1 MRVLIG
7 YMIDGRNSGIDKY
20 LLRVLDILHAHGIHG
35 DVLAA
40 ADSKSLRECLRPYGA
55 EVLVIPSLMH
65 PLKQYRCMG
74 EIIRQ
79 GGYDAAYFNISEP
92 MNCIGILAAHRQG
105 IRTVIHSH
113 NTAQGETG
121 GVKCMIKTLLNRLA
135 RNRLSH
141 WGDSFYACSQAAG
154 RWLYPKR
161 IWDGGALRLLYNP
174 IPVEEFAYDREKR
187 RALRRAL
194 GLENALVI
202 GHVGNFVPAKNSEF
216 LPEIL
221 SETKKRMPTAVLL
234 SIGDGAQRQ
243 QVMDKTREMGL
254 ERDARFL
261 GLRDDVPAL
270 LQAMDV
276 FILPSR
282 YEGLPVSAIEAQM
295 AGLPAFLSDR
305 ITKEAALNADC
316 HFLPIDR
323 GAALWGDAIV
333 GALPCKRKD
342 YRTQRNEIQRFDLRC
357 QEDAILA
364 IFQTDG
370 GTEK

>member
-1 MRVLIG
+1 M
-7 YMIDGRNSGIDKY
+7 
-20 LLRVLDILHAHGIHG
+20 
-35 DVLAA
+35 
-40 ADSKSLRECLRPYGA
+40 
-55 EVLVIPSLMH
+55 
-65 PLKQYRCMG
+65 
-74 EIIRQ
+74 
-79 GGYDAAYFNISEP
+79 
-92 MNCIGILAAHRQG
+92 
-105 IRTVIHSH
+105 
-113 NTAQGETG
+113 
-121 GVKCMIKTLLNRLA
+121 
-135 RNRLSH
+135 
-141 WGDSFYACSQAAG
+141 
-154 RWLYPKR
+154 
-161 IWDGGALRLLYNP
+161 
-174 IPVEEFAYDREKR
+174 
-187 RALRRAL
+187 
-194 GLENALVI
+194 
-202 GHVGNFVPAKNSEF
+202 PAKNSEF